1 MTRVL
6 LLNRFFFPDH
16 SATSQ
21 LATDLAI
28 DLAAR
33 GFEVVAITS
42 RQRYDDPSAR
52 LASNQVHAGVHIRRV
67 GTTRFGRQNLIGRAF
82 DYLSFYLG
90 ASCALWREAKRG
102 AVVIAMTDPPLLGV
116 PALLVAHLRGARC
129 LNWLQDVFP
138 EVAENLDLLRPR
150 ALGSL
155 LRVLRNWSLRHA
167 DATVVIGDFMAAR
180 VATLCA
186 SLPVV
191 IPNWAL
197 EERAEANS
205 ESALPNVAARNP
217 LRASWGLG
225 ESFIV
230 GYSGNMGR
238 VHRLDELIDAACA
251 LRSQPDLR
259 FVLIGDGAQR
269 AALEARVQGLRLHNV
284 MFQPYQPRE
293 CLHESLSLP
302 DIHIVSLDERLE
314 GLIVPSKFVG
324 VLAMGRPVL
333 WIGAANGE
341 VGSLIRASGCGVTIP
356 PGDAPAL
363 TQALRELSDDHG
375 SGGARL
381 RTMAHQAQIPLECT
395 IPKARC
401 VGGMGRN
408 DRTLDAPI
416 AMTFVIHI
424 ASFLRMLDTP
434 RTMTIVIHIASP
446 LFVSPSTDI

>member
-1 MTRVL
+1 LTRVL

-33 GFEVVAITS
+33 GFEVMAITS

-52 LASNQVHAGVHIRRV
+52 LVPDEVYAGVHIRRV

-90 ASCALWREAKRG
+90 ASFALWREATPG
-102 AVVIAMTDPPLLGV
+102 ALVIAMTDPPLLGV
-116 PALLVAHLRGARC
+116 LAATVAHVRGARC

-138 EVAENLDLLRPR
+138 EVAENLDLLRPP

-167 DATVVIGDFMAAR
+167 DVTVVIGDHMAAR
-180 VATLCA
+180 VAPFCA

-197 EERAEANS
+197 EEIDADTTNAAHD
-205 ESALPNVAARNP
+205 ALATNP
-217 LRASWGLG
+217 LRAQWGLG
-225 ESFIV
+225 DAFIV

-238 VHRLDELIDAACA
+238 AHRLDELIDAACA
-251 LRSQPDLR
+251 LRLQPSLR
-259 FVLIGDGAQR
+259 FLLIGDGAQR
-269 AALEARVQGLRLHNV
+269 TALEARVQGLGLQNV

-293 CLHESLSLP
+293 RLRDSLSLP

-324 VLAMGRPVL
+324 VIAMGRPVI
-333 WIGAANGE
+333 WIGAPDGE
-341 VGSLIRASGCGVTIP
+341 VGSLINASGCGVTVP
-356 PGDAPAL
+356 TGDAAAL
-363 TQALRELSDDHG
+363 AQTLRELSDDHAR
-375 SGGARL
+375 GGARL
-381 RTMAHQAQIPLECT
+381 RTMAHHAQALSSARFRRRDALAAWAAT
-395 IPKARC
+395 IARYARHSH
-401 VGGMGRN
+401 M
-408 DRTLDAPI
+408 
-416 AMTFVIHI
+416 
-424 ASFLRMLDTP
+424 
-434 RTMTIVIHIASP
+434 
-446 LFVSPSTDI
+446 